1 MRVVSIFSK
10 CSQLMY
16 FYLLYHMSQSLSI
29 IMFLVYIHITNTI
42 QQPCN
47 LSSALSDTKNHWI
60 FSLFIT
66 CAHMLLFFRSEPVLP
81 LLTFAQKK
89 GNATFYEW
97 RTGKVPTVVE
107 RPVVEEAPPDTATDD
122 TVGFTVS
129 VFLII

>member
-1 MRVVSIFSK
+1 MQSAYALLST
-10 CSQLMY
+10 
-16 FYLLYHMSQSLSI
+16 LLYVTKSLSI

-107 RPVVEEAPPDTATDD
+107 RPVVEEAPPDTVTDD

-129 VFLII
+129 VFLILT

>member
-1 MRVVSIFSK
+1 MQSA
-10 CSQLMY
+10 Y
-16 FYLLYHMSQSLSI
+16 ALLSTLSYVTKSLSI

-47 LSSALSDTKNHWI
+47 LSSALSDTKTTGFFH
-60 FSLFIT
+60 FLSHVLT
-66 CAHMLLFFRSEPVLP
+66 CCYFFFRSEPVLP

-107 RPVVEEAPPDTATDD
+107 RPVVEEAPPDTVTDD

>member
-1 MRVVSIFSK
+1 MQSAYV
-10 CSQLMY
+10 
-16 FYLLYHMSQSLSI
+16 LLSTLSYVTKSLSI

-66 CAHMLLFFRSEPVLP
+66 CAHMLLSFFRSEPVLP

-107 RPVVEEAPPDTATDD
+107 RPVVEEAPPDTVTDD